1 MADRNRTVW
10 KPQLIEREKVS
21 LKKRIL
27 LIDDD
32 EDFCLVVKRNLER
45 TGNLAVTTT
54 TVPAE
59 GISIARRESSKLDLI
74 LLDILMP
81 VLSGTDTAIILHN
94 DPQTKNIPI
103 IFLTAVIS
111 KEEMGNEAVKKWEG
125 FMGGEN
131 FVAKP
136 VTTEQLIKAINRV
149 LQEKI

>member
-1 MADRNRTVW
+1 MADKNKIVW
-10 KPQLIEREKVS
+10 KAHLIEREKVF

-45 TGNLAVTTT
+45 IGNLVVTTT
-54 TVPAE
+54 TIPAE
-59 GISIARRESSKLDLI
+59 GINVARRESSKLDLI

-81 VLSGTDTAIILHN
+81 VLSGTAVAMILHN

-103 IFLTAVIS
+103 IFLTAVVS
-111 KEEMGNEAVKKWEG
+111 KEEMGNEAIKKWEG

-136 VTTEQLIKAINRV
+136 VTTEQLIKAINKV

>member
-1 MADRNRTVW
+1 MADKNKIVW
-10 KPQLIEREKVS
+10 KAQLIEREKTFF
-21 LKKRIL
+21 KKRIL

-45 TGNLAVTTT
+45 IGNLVVTTT
-54 TVPAE
+54 TIPAE
-59 GISIARRESSKLDLI
+59 GINVARRESSKLDLI

-81 VLSGTDTAIILHN
+81 VLSGTAVAMILHN

-103 IFLTAVIS
+103 IFLTAVVS
-111 KEEMGNEAVKKWEG
+111 KEEMGDELVKKWEG
-125 FMGGEN
+125 FKGSEN

-136 VTTEQLIKAINRV
+136 VTTEQLIKAINKV